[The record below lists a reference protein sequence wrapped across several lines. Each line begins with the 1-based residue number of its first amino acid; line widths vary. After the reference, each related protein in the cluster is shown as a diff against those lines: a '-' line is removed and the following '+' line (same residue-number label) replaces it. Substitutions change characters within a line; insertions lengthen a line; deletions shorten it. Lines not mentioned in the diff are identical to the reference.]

1 MFWLRRHFPTNAHP
15 RPAQI
20 GVVCKSY
27 AILRL
32 TTAECSTAR
41 ESLTP
46 VISMRYLGPLLLTML
61 LGCDS
66 AARTSEDSRANVA
79 TAGGERL
86 QASASL
92 SQVEVTPAQPPAPVV
107 SLDSAAVQP
116 AATPAMLIRTGRAVI
131 EVDSL
136 EHAIAAVRQI
146 ALRVGGWVATS
157 SVEGGVDRLGSAS
170 LELKIPASRWAEVIR
185 GLEPVGRVESVVEE
199 VQDVGEEFVDVDAR
213 LTNARRL
220 QARLLELLDRRT
232 GKLEDVLA
240 VERELARVREE
251 IERYEGRLRF
261 LRTRVATSTLVV
273 FLHEPSPLVGSP
285 GENVLTN
292 AFRDAWR
299 NFIRFLAWTIA
310 ASGIIIPLALL
321 AGLAVLAT
329 LRVRRGLRTQE
340 KPEAP

>member
-1 MFWLRRHFPTNAHP
+1 
-15 RPAQI
+15 
-20 GVVCKSY
+20 
-27 AILRL
+27 
-32 TTAECSTAR
+32 
-41 ESLTP
+41 
-46 VISMRYLGPLLLTML
+46 MRYLGLLLL
-61 LGCDS
+61 VVVLGCDS
-66 AARTSEDSRANVA
+66 GDPTSEISRAAAPTV
-79 TAGGERL
+79 GDQL
-86 QASASL
+86 QSASV
-92 SQVEVTPAQPPAPVV
+92 SDMSVAPAQPPAPVF
-107 SLDSAAVQP
+107 SLDSAP
-116 AATPAMLIRTGRAVI
+116 AQSTATPAMLIRTGRAVI

-136 EHAIAAVRQI
+136 EPAMAAVRQI

-157 SVEGGVDRLGSAS
+157 SMEGGADRLGSAS
-170 LELKIPASRWAEVIR
+170 LELKIPAARWAEVIR

-199 VQDVGEEFVDVDAR
+199 VQDVGEEYVDVDAR

-261 LRTRVATSTLVV
+261 LRTRVATSTLTV
-273 FLHEPSPLVGSP
+273 FLHEPSPLVGAP

-299 NFIRFLAWTIA
+299 NFIRFVAWTIA
-310 ASGIIIPLALL
+310 ASGVFIPLALL
-321 AGLAVLAT
+321 AGLVVLAA
-329 LRVRRGLRTQE
+329 LRVRRFLRPRE